1 MRCDPP
7 LTFRS
12 TGPGEIHMIGTA
24 AGPVGGDH
32 LALDVTVRDRSTLSM
47 RSVAA
52 SMVFPGP
59 SKLPSRTEV
68 NLGIGEDASLSWLPE
83 PTVLVRGGDHVADT
97 TITLA
102 STASLVWREELVLG
116 RWGETSGS
124 VQQKL
129 RVVRGGR
136 VLVHLGMR
144 LGPRWAESFGPAG
157 VAGALVVASMVIVGP
172 SARDAL
178 ADAASRNDDGVR
190 PDNVSWHS
198 FPVADDAVVIQAL
211 GPSLERV
218 RAALDAVTTR
228 T

>member
-32 LALDVTVRDRSTLSM
+32 LTLDMTVRDRSTLSM

-59 SKLPSRTEV
+59 AKLPSCTEV
-68 NLGIGEDASLSWLPE
+68 NLDVGDDGSLSWLPE
-83 PTVLVRGGDHVADT
+83 PTVLVRGCHHVADT

-102 STASLVWREELVLG
+102 STASLVWREELILG

-129 RVVRGGR
+129 RVTRGGR

-144 LGPRWAESFGPAG
+144 LGPRWPESFGPAG
-157 VAGALVVASMVIVGP
+157 VADALVVASMVMVGP
-172 SARDAL
+172 SALDAL
-178 ADAASRNDDGVR
+178 AAAMPSYYDGHNDD
-190 PDNVSWHS
+190 VSWHS
-198 FPVADDAVVIQAL
+198 FPVADDAVIIQAL

-218 RAALDAVTTR
+218 RHALDGVTATTR
-228 T
+228 

>member
-32 LALDVTVRDRSTLSM
+32 LTLDVTVAARSTLSM

-68 NLGIGEDASLSWLPE
+68 NLDVGNDGSLSWLPE
-83 PTVLVRGGDHVADT
+83 PMVLVRACDHVADT

-102 STASLVWREELVLG
+102 STASLVWREELILG

-124 VQQKL
+124 VQQQL
-129 RVVRGGR
+129 RLTRSGR

-144 LGPRWAESFGPAG
+144 LGPRWPESFGPAG
-157 VAGALVVASMVIVGP
+157 VADALVVASMVMVGP
-172 SARDAL
+172 SALDAL
-178 ADAASRNDDGVR
+178 AAAHREGDSTRHDDVT
-190 PDNVSWHS
+190 WHS

-211 GPSLERV
+211 GPSLEGV
-218 RAALDAVTTR
+218 RNALDGVTAAAR
-228 T
+228 

>member
-1 MRCDPP
+1 
-7 LTFRS
+7 
-12 TGPGEIHMIGTA
+12 MIGTA

-32 LALDVTVRDRSTLSM
+32 LTLDVQVRAQSQLTV

-68 NLGIGEDASLSWLPE
+68 NIDVGPGATLTWQPE
-83 PTVLVRGGDHVADT
+83 ATVLVRGCDHIADT

-102 STASLVWREELVLG
+102 STASLVWREELILG

-129 RVVRGGR
+129 RVTRGGQ
-136 VLVHLGMR
+136 VLIHLGMR
-144 LGPRWAESFGPAG
+144 LGPRWPESFGPAG
-157 VAGALVVASMVIVGP
+157 VADALVVASMVIAGP
-172 SARDAL
+172 SALDAL
-178 ADAASRNDDGVR
+178 AAAHRDDDSMHHDDVA
-190 PDNVSWHS
+190 WHS
-198 FPVADDAVVIQAL
+198 FPVADDAVVMQVL

-218 RAALDAVTTR
+218 RRALDGVTARVR
-228 T
+228 TEG